1 VTRRIVLAI
10 SALALSLGACV
21 SPEMGGAARGET
33 TPSTLT
39 SLPPATTTT
48 STTTTTIGVPEPP
61 DLEGGNVCDLFAT
74 DVDELGEIENEA
86 IVEASGIAASR
97 VHEGVFWVIN
107 DSGNDPVVHGVAED
121 ASSAATVELDGV
133 LGFDWEDIAVGPGPE
148 EGQSYIYVGDIG
160 DNLRLRS
167 TVNLLRFAEP
177 QLGDTLISD
186 VDTLRLSF
194 PDGAHDSEAMWIDP
208 ITGDAFVVTKRQT
221 NGKAVVFRAPA
232 DLLNPGEPIALQQI
246 ADFRFEEGIFVT
258 AADVTTDGS
267 VVALRGYNEV
277 WMWVR
282 TDLTYEETLAAEPCL
297 APSPDEI
304 QGEALAFLPG
314 GLSYVTLS
322 EGSSKPLNLVSLD
335 AR

>member
-1 VTRRIVLAI
+1 
-10 SALALSLGACV
+10 
-21 SPEMGGAARGET
+21 M
-33 TPSTLT
+33 
-39 SLPPATTTT
+39 
-48 STTTTTIGVPEPP
+48 
-61 DLEGGNVCDLFAT
+61 
-74 DVDELGEIENEA
+74 
-86 IVEASGIAASR
+86 
-97 VHEGVFWVIN
+97 
-107 DSGNDPVVHGVAED
+107 
-121 ASSAATVELDGV
+121 
-133 LGFDWEDIAVGPGPE
+133 
-148 EGQSYIYVGDIG
+148 
-160 DNLRLRS
+160 
-167 TVNLLRFAEP
+167 RFAEP